1 MPVVDHGENSTL
13 CPDELATRPP
23 PPRFPP
29 RFKLTCPPLVP
40 DGEIS
45 QDHSGE
51 ELERNIG
58 GAADEALRTPSR
70 VASPPLWP
78 RDIGSG
84 FAFRGKVEAAS
95 TLLGAADGH
104 VFSGEKKK
112 TRKLLFATGIATFS
126 IMACLALTG

>member
-13 CPDELATRPP
+13 CPDEFATGLL

-45 QDHSGE
+45 EDQSGE

-70 VASPPLWP
+70 VASPPLGR

-84 FAFRGKVEAAS
+84 FAFQGEVEAAS
-95 TLLGAADGH
+95 TLLGADYPHCH

-112 TRKLLFATGIATFS
+112 TRKLLLATGIA
-126 IMACLALTG
+126 A